1 MALSSDTGGDTCR
14 VTMVAPR
21 VRIDVAL
28 PTAVPLAS
36 LLPTLLWHSGEQLAE
51 EGLAHGGW
59 ALQRAGDGPLDT
71 AASVAALG
79 IRDGDILY
87 LRPRQEALPAA
98 VYDDAAD
105 AIVTTL
111 RDQARRWRP
120 EHARAAALAAMGVVL
135 LTGAATLAGLA
146 TPGLATPGLDTPR
159 LAVAGIAAA
168 AAVLALLGAVAASR
182 AFGDALAGTVLGAGA
197 LPFAFLAG
205 LDGTGTGAGGPHGTT
220 PPEFLAGVAALLV
233 TAAIA
238 AVAVGDPGSM
248 LTGALAAGLIA
259 VACSLLA
266 LVTSGAGAAAVAIC
280 LALALTPVIA
290 PVAYRLAGLPRP
302 AVPASA
308 EELRQ
313 RGEPLDAASITARTM
328 TADRVVTAM
337 VAATGVVAVA
347 GIVVMLTAHGWGETA
362 LAGLASCLLLLRA
375 RAFAGAAQRAWLTG
389 SGLAGLAVFGAV
401 AAPRLGT
408 AGAVGVLCA
417 LTVAVVVLASAAI
430 APGRRV
436 APPARRLTDML
447 DLMATGASIP
457 LALQVLHVFGMA
469 RSLGGLTNAGAEQEG
484 PGAGV
489 RLHQPEADRR
499 AHDGRAGL
507 SGLADAQDRGGHVR
521 QLDDRHPGGRGGRGV
536 RAAPPGR
543 QHLLARRPVA
553 HPGEGHRHPL
563 RLHPRRPAPRPQL
576 RVSAAHPGAGH
587 AQHRQRVR
595 GVAARRAA
603 RAAHRDR
610 GRAR

>member
-1 MALSSDTGGDTCR
+1 LPSDTGGDTCR

-28 PTAVPLAS
+28 PATVPLAS

-59 ALQRAGDGPLDT
+59 ALQRAGDAPLDT

-87 LRPRQEALPAA
+87 LRPRQEALPTA

-111 RDQARRWRP
+111 RDQARHWRP
-120 EHARAAALAAMGVVL
+120 EHGRAAAVAAMGVVL
-135 LTGAATLAGLA
+135 LAGAAMLAGLA
-146 TPGLATPGLDTPR
+146 TPR

-182 AFGDALAGTVLGAGA
+182 AFGDVLAGTVLGAGA
-197 LPFAFLAG
+197 LPYAFLAG
-205 LDGTGTGAGGPHGTT
+205 LDGTGSGAGPGAGWHGAT
-220 PPEFLAGVAALLV
+220 PPEFLAGAAALLV

-248 LTGALAAGLIA
+248 LTGALAVGLIA
-259 VACSLLA
+259 VGCSLLA

-280 LALALTPVIA
+280 LALALTPAIA

-313 RGEPLDAASITARTM
+313 RGEPLDAAGIAARAM

-337 VAATGVVAVA
+337 VAATAIAAVA
-347 GIVVMLTAHGWGETA
+347 GIVIMLTAPGWGGTA
-362 LAGLASCLLLLRA
+362 LAALASCLLPVRA
-375 RAFAGAAQRAWLTG
+375 RVFAGAAQRAWLTG

-408 AGAVGVLCA
+408 AGAAGVLCA
-417 LTVAVVVLASAAI
+417 LAVAVALLASAAMT
-430 APGRRV
+430 PGRRV
-436 APPARRLTDML
+436 APPARRLTDLL
-447 DLMATGASIP
+447 DLVGTVATIP

-469 RSLGGLTNAGAEQEG
+469 RSLGG
-484 PGAGV
+484 
-489 RLHQPEADRR
+489 
-499 AHDGRAGL
+499 
-507 SGLADAQDRGGHVR
+507 
-521 QLDDRHPGGRGGRGV
+521 
-536 RAAPPGR
+536 
-543 QHLLARRPVA
+543 
-553 HPGEGHRHPL
+553 
-563 RLHPRRPAPRPQL
+563 
-576 RVSAAHPGAGH
+576 
-587 AQHRQRVR
+587 
-595 GVAARRAA
+595 
-603 RAAHRDR
+603 
-610 GRAR
+610 